1 MFKRISFLIA
11 VVLLMG
17 QTTFAAGPDAEKILT
32 GNDKPAGAK
41 ALADYLKE
49 HPDDAEARFGL
60 GATQFVIAVEHLGQG
75 LHRYGLGDRLSS
87 LGSFIPILRLP
98 VPANPEPEAI
108 SYDDARQILQRFVD
122 ELAAAEA
129 TLAKVNDPEVKLP
142 LRVTDIA
149 LDMTGKG
156 EAPVPLKL
164 VLQSIGAMG
173 DNRDLNVVF
182 DLADATWLRGYCHV
196 LMSFCEF
203 ALAHDGKEIFDST
216 AHLFFA
222 KVDSPYPFLNEGKR
236 VFDVGGSFDLIDI
249 ISFFH
254 LIRMPVKE
262 PQRMQVVL
270 SHLQT
275 VLKLSGE
282 MWEQVL
288 AETDDDHEWIPS
300 PSQQG
305 ELGIAVTD
313 EMVDQWL
320 LAVKEGNE
328 VLNGKRLI
336 PFWRGAGNR
345 GVNLRRVFTEPT
357 AFDLV
362 LWAQGTAA
370 APYLEEG
377 ELTKPEVWR
386 QLQEIFGA
394 RFMIFALWF
403 N

>member
-1 MFKRISFLIA
+1 MFERISFLIA

-32 GNDKPAGAK
+32 GKDKSAGAK
-41 ALADYLKE
+41 ALIDYLKE

-75 LHRYGLGDRLSS
+75 LHRYGLGDRLNS
-87 LGSFIPILRLP
+87 LGSFVPILRLP

-108 SYDDARQILQRFVD
+108 SYDDARQILQRFND
-122 ELAAAEA
+122 ELADVEA
-129 TLAKVNDPEVKLP
+129 TLTKVNDPELKLP
-142 LRVTDIA
+142 LRVTDIT

-156 EAPVPLKL
+156 ETPVPLKL

-203 ALAHDGKEIFDST
+203 ALAHDGKELFDST
-216 AHLFFA
+216 AHLFFE

-236 VFDVGGSFDLIDI
+236 VFDLGGSFDLIDI

-288 AETDDDHEWIPS
+288 AETDDDHEWIPN

-362 LWAQGTAA
+362 LWTQGTAA

-394 RFMIFALWF
+394 RFVIFALWF